1 MNGHRVFVNNLYA
14 FNVVNALDTA
24 KIRVGTV
31 KVQNFLYAFR
41 IKSGSICK
49 SNILTEL
56 KGKDSIC
63 VIPSPFLG
71 QFGNNFPVLVG
82 NQSLIDQTAGDIIL
96 LVHGQCRKVVQFLC
110 CDDCQHLRFVFISR
124 LRLLAV
130 SLRLLGGIA
139 LTAANHGQ
147 KHTHAQCS
155 GEKFLVNLFHV
166 ILVLSGLIID
176 LLDNLARRSVP
187 PA

>member
-63 VIPSPFLG
+63 LIPSPFLG
-71 QFGNNFPVLVG
+71 QFGNNFPVLEG

-139 LTAANHGQ
+139 LTAANHRQ

>member
-63 VIPSPFLG
+63 LIPSPFLG

-110 CDDCQHLRFVFISR
+110 CDDCQHLRFVFT
-124 LRLLAV
+124 A
-130 SLRLLGGIA
+130 SLRLIGGII
-139 LTAANHGQ
+139 LTTADHRQ

-176 LLDNLARRSVP
+176 LLDSLARRSVP

>member
-63 VIPSPFLG
+63 LIPSPFLG

-82 NQSLIDQTAGDIIL
+82 NQSLIDQAAGDIIL

-124 LRLLAV
+124 
-130 SLRLLGGIA
+130 LRLLGGIA